1 MPAAATE
8 KPGWDGYAPPARRPP
23 LAPYLA
29 LSSGFVA
36 AVASFLLMR
45 RRQGG
50 LPERIDAGDL
60 ALVGAASFKL
70 SRLVTKKKIAAPIR
84 APFTEYQGKG
94 AAPAEVIEKPR
105 GGGVQATVGELLTC
119 PYCLGLWM
127 ATAMV
132 GGLVTAPRETRAVA
146 SILTTLG
153 VSDFLHAAYRAI
165 AAKDR

>member
-1 MPAAATE
+1 MSTVQKSAWE
-8 KPGWDGYAPPARRPP
+8 GYAPAGQRPP
-23 LAPYLA
+23 LATYLM

-36 AVASFLLMR
+36 ALGTFVALR
-45 RRQGG
+45 RRGRG

-94 AAPAEVIEKPR
+94 DAPAEVEEKAR
-105 GGGVQATVGELLTC
+105 GRGLQAAVGELLTC

-127 ATAMV
+127 ASAMV
-132 GGLVTAPRETRAVA
+132 AGLVTAPRETRMVA
-146 SILTTLG
+146 SVLTALG

-165 AAKDR
+165 ASQDD